1 MLRKEEILER
11 TSNGLNVFKHYI
23 TCQWRVGRNFFNPLF
38 EDRKA
43 SCNIYFDRKTGTYKL
58 KDFGN
63 DEYSGDCFFFV
74 GKLKGLNCNNSNDF
88 IEILKTINQELS
100 LGLSE
105 EIDIPIQ
112 SDPAPANLIPEK
124 KSKPYSSFQEQ
135 GFTRKEMEYWQ
146 QYGIN
151 IETLALYKVCSIREF
166 KSVNNENQPYSI
178 VSSLTEPIFGYN
190 NKHYIKLY
198 RPFSKIRFL
207 YGGDIGKNYCFGLEQ
222 LPAKGDT
229 VFITGVRKMF
239 FLLQKRVVMQY
250 VLIVKL

>member
-1 MLRKEEILER
+1 
-11 TSNGLNVFKHYI
+11 
-23 TCQWRVGRNFFNPLF
+23 
-38 EDRKA
+38 
-43 SCNIYFDRKTGTYKL
+43 
-58 KDFGN
+58 
-63 DEYSGDCFFFV
+63 
-74 GKLKGLNCNNSNDF
+74 LKGLNCNNSNDF

-190 NKHYIKLY
+190 NIHYIKLY

-229 VFITGVRKMF
+229 VLITGVRKMF
-239 FLLQKRVVMQY
+239 FCRYCYHGRKNLS
-250 VLIVKL
+250 

>member
-1 MLRKEEILER
+1 
-11 TSNGLNVFKHYI
+11 
-23 TCQWRVGRNFFNPLF
+23 
-38 EDRKA
+38 
-43 SCNIYFDRKTGTYKL
+43 
-58 KDFGN
+58 
-63 DEYSGDCFFFV
+63 
-74 GKLKGLNCNNSNDF
+74 
-88 IEILKTINQELS
+88 
-100 LGLSE
+100 
-105 EIDIPIQ
+105 
-112 SDPAPANLIPEK
+112 
-124 KSKPYSSFQEQ
+124 
-135 GFTRKEMEYWQ
+135 
-146 QYGIN
+146 YGIN